1 MGALRLQ
8 ACSAAFQPQCRI
20 PGGAGFG
27 VQWGIFLTRCANG
40 GSLRDVSRHIETIGG
55 VLGLSLYTRSRINL
69 AFHQPTSPRSLLP
82 QPAPPT
88 ATQNPTTAQM
98 PLRGPA
104 LRPSAARSNL
114 GPSNDLPAIT
124 PLPLTNPHGS
134 RGRPINAFPSPASK
148 EPPGRPGKDKGC
160 RGLRETRPQA
170 GFPYLPAKTIY
181 KINGYCEKKACPHP
195 KNIMMLTPTDSTK
208 NLPPHKK
215 NPLQPLPPSY
225 TLKTTNWNEVP
236 PKRKASK
243 NARAPPNSALQ
254 PGPRNA

>member
-40 GSLRDVSRHIETIGG
+40 GSLGDVSRHIEVIGG
-55 VLGLSLYTRSRINL
+55 VFGLSLYTRSRINL
-69 AFHQPTSPRSLLP
+69 SLHQAPSPRSLLP

-88 ATQNPTTAQM
+88 APQKPTTAQM

-134 RGRPINAFPSPASK
+134 RGRQNPATTLTIVQ

-170 GFPYLPAKTIY
+170 GFPYLPAKRDRV
-181 KINGYCEKKACPHP
+181 NQ
-195 KNIMMLTPTDSTK
+195 N
-208 NLPPHKK
+208 
-215 NPLQPLPPSY
+215 
-225 TLKTTNWNEVP
+225 
-236 PKRKASK
+236 
-243 NARAPPNSALQ
+243 
-254 PGPRNA
+254 